1 MLSLEWLAAGLG
13 LLGVVLGLRE
23 NVWVWPVFIA
33 SSAIYLAV
41 YLRVDLIGQ
50 AVLMLVFILTSL
62 WGLWN
67 WRQAN
72 TGLSGSV
79 LKGPG
84 WLTTAQRLYFL
95 LAVVVLAAAFFIW
108 FAGMEQHPNPWLDAS
123 VTAVSLIA
131 MVLMGMKRIDC
142 WLAWLAANAAS
153 VVLFVQQA
161 LWPTAALYFIQ
172 LGLAYWGLR
181 LWTRR
186 QAL

>member
-108 FAGMEQHPNPWLDAS
+108 FAGM
-123 VTAVSLIA
+123 
-131 MVLMGMKRIDC
+131 
-142 WLAWLAANAAS
+142 
-153 VVLFVQQA
+153 
-161 LWPTAALYFIQ
+161 
-172 LGLAYWGLR
+172 
-181 LWTRR
+181 
-186 QAL
+186 